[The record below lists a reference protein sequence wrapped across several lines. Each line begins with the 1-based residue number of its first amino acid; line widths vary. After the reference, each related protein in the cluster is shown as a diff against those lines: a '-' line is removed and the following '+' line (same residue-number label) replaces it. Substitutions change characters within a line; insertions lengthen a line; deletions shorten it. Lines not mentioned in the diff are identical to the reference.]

1 MPEKSAVSGSI
12 NLTKLKTKRLIRAV
26 DQFTTAVKALMRQ
39 QSEDKVIAH
48 FAKSPSADLAQ
59 LLEICE
65 QLEEYEVCHV
75 VSSAL
80 KQQQELAA

>member
-1 MPEKSAVSGSI
+1 M
-12 NLTKLKTKRLIRAV
+12 KTKRLIRAV
-26 DQFTTAVKALMRQ
+26 DQFTTAVKALMKNQ
-39 QSEDKVIAH
+39 TEDKVIAH
-48 FAKSPSADLAQ
+48 FAKSPSGDLAQ

-65 QLEEYEVCHV
+65 QLEEYEVCHI